1 MSETWLSVLLI
12 GVGTVALKST
22 GPLLLAGR
30 TLPPRAM
37 SVVQLFGPAL
47 LAALVVT
54 QALGGDRELVFD
66 ARLAGV
72 GAAAAGIALR
82 LPLAVIVVVAAI
94 ATALARVAF

>member
-1 MSETWLSVLLI
+1 VSEIWLAVLLI
-12 GVGTVALKST
+12 GVGTVVLKST

-30 TLPPRAM
+30 TLPPLAM

-54 QALGGDRELVFD
+54 QALGGDRELVVD

-72 GAAAAGIALR
+72 GAAAVAIAAR
-82 LPLAVIVVVAAI
+82 LPLALIIVLAAV
-94 ATALARVAF
+94 ATALARIAV